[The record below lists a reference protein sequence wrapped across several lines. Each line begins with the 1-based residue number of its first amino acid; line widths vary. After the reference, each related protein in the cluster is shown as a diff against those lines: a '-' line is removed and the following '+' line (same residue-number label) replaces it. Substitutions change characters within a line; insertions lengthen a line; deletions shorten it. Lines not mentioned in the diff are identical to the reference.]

1 MQPVAAQVRTPNLD
15 KLNKYPHT
23 LIGASGEA
31 VGLTPGQMGNSEV
44 GHLNLGAGR
53 VLYQDMMKINKEIEK
68 NTLKDN
74 KAIVKAIEHAKN
86 NNSAL
91 HFLGLCSTGGV
102 HSHLSHLEALVDI
115 AHKSGVK

>member
-1 MQPVAAQVRTPNLD
+1 MVTLVIMDGFGYSEKTEGNAIALQGTPNLD

-68 NTLKDN
+68 NTLDR
-74 KAIVKAIEHAKN
+74 
-86 NNSAL
+86 
-91 HFLGLCSTGGV
+91 
-102 HSHLSHLEALVDI
+102 
-115 AHKSGVK
+115 KSVV